1 MEESRSHRNLNTAG
15 RDACKYQPLTATQ
28 TLMVDDN
35 PSVFI
40 SPSRIGLHWQA
51 LAAALEVNK
60 TVKQVGLSDAN
71 LNDEGRQVQLRYLWV
86 VVLVLQ
92 SGPFLDLTS

>member
-1 MEESRSHRNLNTAG
+1 MITYPFS
-15 RDACKYQPLTATQ
+15 
-28 TLMVDDN
+28 
-35 PSVFI
+35 SVL
-40 SPSRIGLHWQA
+40 PAWAYTGQA

-86 VVLVLQ
+86 VVPVLQ
-92 SGPFLDLTS
+92 SPL